1 MSAKYNVKK
10 QDDGNRERSIM
21 RITTVGAVCNCVL
34 TFFKITAGV
43 TGNSAAMVADG
54 IHSLSDLVSDFI
66 IIVFVRISSKGQD
79 KKHDY
84 GHGKFETL
92 ATLFVSILLFLVGLK
107 IFMSGADEIQRHLNG
122 EKLPQPGMIS
132 LYMALIS
139 IVTKEILFQATAR
152 VGRRVESHAVL
163 ANAWHHRSDAIS
175 SLGSFAGIAGA
186 IFLGE
191 RWVILDPL
199 TGCAISLFIFYIAI
213 KMGKTTISE
222 LMEASLPDSEE
233 KEIEGLIMS
242 VEGIHGAHNLKT
254 RRNGNSVI
262 IDVHIVVNPEI
273 TVAEAHEMTV
283 MAERLLMRRFGNDTQ
298 IFIHVEPCDTAY

>member
-92 ATLFVSILLFLVGLK
+92 ATLFVSIMLFLVGLK
-107 IFMSGADEIQRHLNG
+107 IFMSGADEIQETAAAGNDSTLHGPDFNRHKGN
-122 EKLPQPGMIS
+122 
-132 LYMALIS
+132 
-139 IVTKEILFQATAR
+139 
-152 VGRRVESHAVL
+152 
-163 ANAWHHRSDAIS
+163 
-175 SLGSFAGIAGA
+175 
-186 IFLGE
+186 
-191 RWVILDPL
+191 
-199 TGCAISLFIFYIAI
+199 
-213 KMGKTTISE
+213 TIS
-222 LMEASLPDSEE
+222 
-233 KEIEGLIMS
+233 
-242 VEGIHGAHNLKT
+242 
-254 RRNGNSVI
+254 GNR
-262 IDVHIVVNPEI
+262 
-273 TVAEAHEMTV
+273 TC
-283 MAERLLMRRFGNDTQ
+283 G
-298 IFIHVEPCDTAY
+298 TAG

>member
-10 QDDGNRERSIM
+10 QDDGKRERSIM

-92 ATLFVSILLFLVGLK
+92 ATLFVSILLFLAGLK
-107 IFMSGADEIQRHLNG
+107 IFMSGADEIQRLLNG
-122 EKLPQPGMIS
+122 EKLPQPGMIA

-199 TGCAISLFIFYIAI
+199 TGCAISLLVFYIAT